1 MTCYAK
7 VVLRDVAV
15 TARVGLAP
23 WERERAQRL
32 LVDVELH
39 ADPDAYLALAS
50 PRALIDYRLLYDR
63 IQRWQSRP
71 HTDILE
77 SLVSDLLE
85 ACFEDAQVIACR
97 IWLRKVEALDR
108 AGAAGVDAFM
118 TRRDYEYR
126 QTGRTRPRV
135 VHRG

>member
-1 MTCYAK
+1 MTSYAK

-15 TARVGLAP
+15 SARVGLAP

-39 ADPDAYLALAS
+39 ADADPYLTSVS
-50 PRALIDYRLLYDR
+50 PRSLIDYRLIYDR
-63 IQRWQSRP
+63 VQRWQSRA
-71 HTDILE
+71 HTDLLE
-77 SLVSDLLE
+77 TLVSDLLD
-85 ACFEDAQVIACR
+85 AGFEDAQVVACR

-108 AGAAGVDAFM
+108 ASAAGVDVFL

-126 QTGRTRPRV
+126 PFGRSRL
-135 VHRG
+135 RGVARG